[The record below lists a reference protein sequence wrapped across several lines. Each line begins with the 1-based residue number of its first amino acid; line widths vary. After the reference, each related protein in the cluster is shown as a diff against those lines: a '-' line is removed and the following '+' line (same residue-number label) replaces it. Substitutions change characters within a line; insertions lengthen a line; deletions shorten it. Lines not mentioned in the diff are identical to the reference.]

1 MQLTSFTDYGLR
13 ALMYLAMLPPE
24 ELTSITVVTEKYG
37 VSRHHMVKII
47 HRMSQVGYVEAV
59 RGKNGGIRLGRPAKS
74 IVIGEVI
81 RALEPLSIV
90 NCGGDACHITPAC
103 RLKSAI
109 ADALEAFLA
118 EMDKHTL
125 HDMVSGNHDLHSLL
139 IPVRPA

>member
-13 ALMYLAMLPPE
+13 ALMYLAMLPPG

-37 VSRHHMVKII
+37 VSRNHMVKII
-47 HRMSQVGYVEAV
+47 HRMSQAGFVQAV
-59 RGKNGGIRLGRPAKS
+59 RGKNGGIRLGKPAET

-81 RALEPLSIV
+81 RALEPLQVV
-90 NCGGDACHITPAC
+90 NCAPQNCHITSAC

-109 ADALEAFLA
+109 AQAMEAFLA

-125 HDMVSGNHDLHSLL
+125 HDMVSGNDDLAHLL
-139 IPVRPA
+139 IPVRPL